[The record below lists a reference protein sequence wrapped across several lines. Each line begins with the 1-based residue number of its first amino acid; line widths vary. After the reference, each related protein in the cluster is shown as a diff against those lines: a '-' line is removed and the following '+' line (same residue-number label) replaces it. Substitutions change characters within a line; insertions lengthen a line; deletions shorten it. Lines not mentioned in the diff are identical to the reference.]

1 MPLSDTIDAC
11 ERAHRSC
18 TESVIHGMQQGG
30 PSAEWELIQL
40 LLDCAD
46 INETAADFM
55 LRSSRLHHLTC
66 QVAAEVSDKCASA
79 CEKLSKVDVRLKE
92 CAEACRRA
100 ATACRKTI
108 KN

>member
-1 MPLSDTIDAC
+1 MPLSDCIDAC
-11 ERAHRSC
+11 EQAHRAC

-30 PSAEWELIQL
+30 QVAEWELIQL

-66 QVAAEVSDKCASA
+66 QVAAEVSDKCADS
-79 CEKLSKVDVRLKE
+79 CEKLAGGDVRLKE

-108 KN
+108 KG

>member
-1 MPLSDTIDAC
+1 MPLSDCIEAC
-11 ERAHRSC
+11 LTAHRSC
-18 TESVIHGMQQGG
+18 TEAVIHGLQHGG
-30 PSAEWELIQL
+30 NTAEWELVQL

-79 CEKLSKVDVRLKE
+79 CEKLAKDDVRLKE
-92 CAEACRRA
+92 CAETCRRA

>member
-1 MPLSDTIDAC
+1 MPLSDCIDAC
-11 ERAHRSC
+11 ELAHRAC
-18 TESVIHGMQQGG
+18 TETVIHGLQHGG
-30 PSAEWELIQL
+30 KAAEWELVQL

-66 QVAAEVSDKCASA
+66 QVAAEVSDICASA
-79 CEKLSKVDVRLKE
+79 CEKLAAEDVRLRE
-92 CAEACRRA
+92 CAQACRRA

-108 KN
+108 KT